1 MIFCGPADVDETWAT
16 VARATANNELGIAA
30 KVRPGLPNQEP
41 RPDLLSGGGDL
52 SSGGADQHQH
62 DPQQQ
67 QQQQRLICVYTADFG
82 DVTDVRRVAARLRK
96 LGLVAPRGRPLFY
109 KPGSCLLLLPPPP
122 PPPIPPLIHFLLS
135 SRHAHLSFY
144 LPLLSLASLLTHPVH
159 PTPLVSPSHS
169 PRNFTWT
176 NVMECFRSRLTEPEC
191 SLADAYTYLGIA
203 RGNKWGIKPSIYDSR
218 TLLTRK

>member
-1 MIFCGPADVDETWAT
+1 MIFCGPADVDETWAA

-82 DVTDVRRVAARLRK
+82 DVADVRRVAARLRQ

-109 KPGSCLLLLPPPP
+109 KPGSCLPFLYFLSPFLSSPFSSAYAHLTFGSSIAHRNPRSPSFVSLPPC
-122 PPPIPPLIHFLLS
+122 PLPFL
-135 SRHAHLSFY
+135 
-144 LPLLSLASLLTHPVH
+144 PHPYIH
-159 PTPLVSPSHS
+159 PTPLVSPFDLL
-169 PRNFTWT
+169 NF
-176 NVMECFRSRLTEPEC
+176 RLDE
-191 SLADAYTYLGIA
+191 
-203 RGNKWGIKPSIYDSR
+203 
-218 TLLTRK
+218 RKVSAHD